1 MLLEFNGGHVQL
13 PRVWV
18 VLFPSLPLSVGAVS
32 VSADTNFL
40 HGSLTFQYNLG
51 EPFDHSTDTHKPHT
65 ISCDM
70 AAHQSVGLFFVRR
83 HCFLEM
89 EAFIIEHQVTTSSFP
104 LRTQLPFFPSFFLR
118 NSNKTETDF
127 QKQKTIQFIS
137 FVRSPLLS
145 NQFKSENMSTVVL
158 QAKRLDQPGVKAS
171 TSPSCPFPPRV
182 QLTPAGLC

>member
-83 HCFLEM
+83 HCLLEM
-89 EAFIIEHQVTTSSFP
+89 EAFIIEHQVTTSSSTSLFS
-104 LRTQLPFFPSFFLR
+104 FFFLR

-127 QKQKTIQFIS
+127 QKKKTIQFIS

-171 TSPSCPFPPRV
+171 TSPSCPSPP
-182 QLTPAGLC
+182 PPGFS